1 MKYYTEARKRQL
13 FMRHEIQ
20 VSNFEIKSG
29 LQAKADS
36 FVSHFLPGTS
46 FEIFITT
53 ANGSELSFGGDG
65 NFQN

>member
-1 MKYYTEARKRQL
+1 
-13 FMRHEIQ
+13 MRHEIQ

-46 FEIFITT
+46 FEMFITT